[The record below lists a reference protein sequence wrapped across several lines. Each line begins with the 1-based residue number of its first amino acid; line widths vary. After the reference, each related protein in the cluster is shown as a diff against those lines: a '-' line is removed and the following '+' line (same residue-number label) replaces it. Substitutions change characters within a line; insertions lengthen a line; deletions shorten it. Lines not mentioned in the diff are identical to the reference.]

1 MRIGIKTQKRGI
13 CTSKQNDGQGI
24 YARDVAGDSGE
35 SNVLSGGDDTADI
48 GAVTV
53 ALNFVDY
60 FSNLLLNCTLVEPK
74 NQ

>member
-1 MRIGIKTQKRGI
+1 MLSRVSGAWE
-13 CTSKQNDGQGI
+13 NPDGG
-24 YARDVAGDSGE
+24 
-35 SNVLSGGDDTADI
+35 DTADI